1 VLYFLLKVGIDPTAL
16 YAIAVTMFGALALSD
31 ICVPILRN
39 IFPRFDFAN
48 AEVQVPTSVTNLL
61 DLEKPSLPFDGL
73 VTLGIGALCTLVYWT
88 PIALEQKFIVSNVIA
103 WALGMVSLGA
113 ISLGSY
119 QTGAL
124 FLAGLFCYDAFW
136 VFGTDV
142 MMTVATKVEA
152 PVKFLYTAPPSDVE
166 RSYPFSVLGLGDV
179 VIPGL
184 FVRLMSKID
193 EILQPKNL
201 SYFQVATAAYAA
213 GLALCFGA
221 NEIYHN
227 GQPALF
233 YLDPSLIGGTL
244 ADQVTEVWNFKED
257 DDGQQ

>member
-1 VLYFLLKVGIDPTAL
+1 
-16 YAIAVTMFGALALSD
+16 M
-31 ICVPILRN
+31 
-39 IFPRFDFAN
+39 
-48 AEVQVPTSVTNLL
+48 
-61 DLEKPSLPFDGL
+61 
-73 VTLGIGALCTLVYWT
+73 
-88 PIALEQKFIVSNVIA
+88 EQKFLVSNAIA

-142 MMTVATKVEA
+142 MMTVAMKVEA
-152 PVKFLYTAPPSDVE
+152 PVKFLYTAPPSDVP
-166 RSYPFSVLGLGDV
+166 RDYPFSVLGLGDV

-184 FVRLMSKID
+184 FVRLMTKVD
-193 EILQPKNL
+193 EVLQPKNL
-201 SYFQVATAAYAA
+201 SYFSGATVAYAT
-213 GLALCFGA
+213 GLAMCFGA

-233 YLDPSLIGGTL
+233 YLDPLLLGGTL
-244 ADQVTEVWNFKED
+244 ACAALNDQVSEVWNFKETEND
-257 DDGQQ
+257 T